1 MLLIR
6 NLRALSNKLHSANR
20 EILVFITL
28 LWDISMLQQIK
39 KERKSNPITGLDR
52 P

>member
-6 NLRALSNKLHSANR
+6 NLQALSNELNIANR

-28 LWDISMLQQIK
+28 PWDISMLQLILIK
-39 KERKSNPITGLDR
+39 IRAKI
-52 P
+52 